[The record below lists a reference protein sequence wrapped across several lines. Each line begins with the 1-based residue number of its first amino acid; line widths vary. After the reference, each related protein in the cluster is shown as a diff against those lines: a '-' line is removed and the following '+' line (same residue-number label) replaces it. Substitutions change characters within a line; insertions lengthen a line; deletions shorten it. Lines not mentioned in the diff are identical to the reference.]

1 MNKKINFK
9 TTIGKLMIMIS
20 IILVIVLVLS
30 LYASQTIL
38 SLEGYEVESEKI
50 DKEVRI
56 IQLTDLHDRTF
67 GENNQKL
74 IEIVRSQ
81 NPDIITMTGD
91 MINYDTD
98 NFDKLIYLIESL
110 NKVSPIYFSLG
121 NHEIE
126 NKYKDKII
134 KEVEN
139 AGAIVLE
146 ESYKDISVNNNNIR
160 IGGVYD
166 YIIPN
171 MDKSKSTYKFSQ
183 EFDDSNN
190 FKLLLSHIPDS
201 YVLWSGFEM
210 IKPDLVLSGHYH
222 GGLIRIPFIG
232 GLFAP
237 EQGYFPKYDA
247 GKYDINGN
255 DVIISRGL
263 GTGSKVPRINN
274 IPEVSLII
282 LK

>member
-1 MNKKINFK
+1 MNRN
-9 TTIGKLMIMIS
+9 KLIIIIF
-20 IILVIVLVLS
+20 IILVIALGSSIYV
-30 LYASQTIL
+30 SQNML
-38 SLEGYEVESEKI
+38 SLEVYEIESEKI

-56 IQLTDLHDRTF
+56 IQLTDLHNRKF
-67 GENNQKL
+67 GENNEKL
-74 IEIVRSQ
+74 IKKVKSQ

-91 MINYDTD
+91 MINSDTD
-98 NFDKLIYLIESL
+98 NFDKLIYLIEEL
-110 NKVSPIYFSLG
+110 NKVAPIYFSLG
-121 NHEIE
+121 NHEID
-126 NKYKDKII
+126 NKYKDEII

-139 AGAIVLE
+139 SGAIVLE
-146 ESYKDISVNNNNIR
+146 ESYKDISVNNNNLR

-171 MDKSKSTYKFSQ
+171 MDKTKSTYKLSQ
-183 EFDDSNN
+183 EFDDTNSL
-190 FKLLLSHIPDS
+190 KLLLYHRPDS
-201 YVLWSGFEM
+201 YVLWGGFEV
-210 IKPDLVLSGHYH
+210 INPDLVISGHYH

-263 GTGSKVPRINN
+263 GTASKVPRINN